1 MHQTYAIAF
10 MHVRCTYCMGL
21 CQFLKVKF
29 DAFQLLVSDIELIS
43 VKAMMTKQL
52 KAVVI
57 VLLNNK
63 GVSLGTGG

>member
-1 MHQTYAIAF
+1 MSVF
-10 MHVRCTYCMGL
+10 
-21 CQFLKVKF
+21 KVKF
-29 DAFQLLVSDIELIS
+29 DAFQLLMSDIELIS

>member
-1 MHQTYAIAF
+1 MPLLSCTYA
-10 MHVRCTYCMGL
+10 VRTVSVFKL
-21 CQFLKVKF
+21 KF
-29 DAFQLLVSDIELIS
+29 DAFQLLMSDIELIS
-43 VKAMMTKQL
+43 VKAIMTKQL